1 MFALVTFFTV
11 IERIFYTYFVGDNF
25 TIILYGNN
33 FIESIMTRRDNSKA
47 SLVEFLRSIKF
58 ARQKTNAVEASC
70 PTHFA
75 PFNQRARTSGKDAI
89 EDNQLI
95 RSAN

>member
-1 MFALVTFFTV
+1 MWKGS
-11 IERIFYTYFVGDNF
+11 IF
-25 TIILYGNN
+25 
-33 FIESIMTRRDNSKA
+33 ESTMTRRDEGKV

-58 ARQKTNAVEASC
+58 TRHNNTMAETEC

-75 PFNQRARTSGKDAI
+75 HFNQHARSTGKDLK
-89 EDNQLI
+89 EDSKPI

>member
-1 MFALVTFFTV
+1 M
-11 IERIFYTYFVGDNF
+11 IEWTMKRLDDGKV
-25 TIILYGNN
+25 
-33 FIESIMTRRDNSKA
+33 

-58 ARQKTNAVEASC
+58 AQQSNSSHSGKC

-75 PFNQRARTSGKDAI
+75 HFDQHARPARWSSA
-89 EDNQLI
+89 EDTQLI